1 MAKLTHRQEQL
12 AHKSVQKGLANLSQ
26 VARALDPPM
35 APQNAHRMMK
45 RDDVAKKVDR
55 LKTRQLD
62 KARRGADRA
71 ASVCESLMGQIQDHV
86 AGETDAP
93 LPDLPTMI
101 EAARRLKDYEAKDR
115 EIADKFGGATKE
127 EETLLW
133 YRGRIRLAAARAIR
147 YAALHP
153 HRVDALLDRLE
164 QQAEDYGRRLAE
176 LRASR

>member
-1 MAKLTHRQEQL
+1 MAKQKALTVRQEQL
-12 AHKSVQKGLANLSQ
+12 VGELTNGKHASLSAA
-26 VARALDPPM
+26 ARAVEMDPG
-35 APQNAHRMMK
+35 NAHRITK
-45 RDDVAKKVDR
+45 YDNVAKRVDR

-62 KARRGADRA
+62 KARAGATKA
-71 ASVCESLMGQIQDHV
+71 ASLATQILDQLQEDGVDNIGDPVTAV
-86 AGETDAP
+86 AV
-93 LPDLPTMI
+93 L
-101 EAARRLKDYEAKDR
+101 RNLKSFEKDDR
-115 EIADKFGGATKE
+115 ELIERFGGATKE